1 MARRHRFAG
10 VVLTALVLAACGDR
24 HASAPPAP
32 KELTGEEIGYFC
44 KMVVV
49 DHSGPKG
56 QIFLADAADPLWFT
70 SVRDTL
76 AFTRLPDEPK
86 TIRAIYVTD
95 EGAASWDH
103 PEPGTWVDAT
113 RAWFVIDTDK
123 RGGMGAPEVVPFRER
138 SAADRFAG
146 LHHGKVVNFEGVP
159 TDRLLGSGTVADHG
173 H

>member
-1 MARRHRFAG
+1 MRPRLGNCVFVVTFVALLLGCERRQPS
-10 VVLTALVLAACGDR
+10 T
-24 HASAPPAP
+24 PPP
-32 KELTGEEIGYFC
+32 PQDLTGEEIGYFC

-49 DHSGPKG
+49 EHKGPKG
-56 QIFLADAADPLWFT
+56 QIFLDNVKAPLWFT

-86 TIRAIYVTD
+86 DIRAIYVTD

-113 RAWFVIDTDK
+113 RAWYVIDSDK

-138 SAADRFAG
+138 VAAVKFSEM
-146 LHHGKVVNFEGVP
+146 HHGRVVDYASVP
-159 TDRLLGSGTVADHG
+159 IGNLLGSGTAG
-173 H
+173 LK